1 MNVRARLANRL
12 ALGSVGG
19 VVALVLALL
28 VWGVVYLLARGW
40 GELTRAGFYTS
51 APHIG
56 GPGSGV
62 GPQLFNTVY
71 LLVLSMLLTIPVGL
85 AAGIWFAEYAGTGR
99 LTDFARRATET
110 LATLP
115 SIVVGLFGFSL
126 FVTATHSHPNRLA
139 AALALVIINLP
150 YAIRVTEESL
160 RALHP
165 SLREGALALGATRF
179 QAVTRTLLPAALPGL
194 VTGLILVA
202 GRVFGEAAAVLF
214 TGSAGAITPAANYS
228 LSPFLPGDTLAV
240 DLYVF
245 RTQAEPSAVPDAK
258 QYADGVAALL
268 VILVLVF
275 NVGAR
280 LVGRQ
285 VVRRIQGMQS

>member
-1 MNVRARLANRL
+1 MNARARLANRL
-12 ALGSVGG
+12 AIGSVRGVVVL
-19 VVALVLALL
+19 VVALLLWGLA
-28 VWGVVYLLARGW
+28 YLLGHGW
-40 GELTRAGFYTS
+40 AELTRPGFYTR
-51 APHIG
+51 APNIG

-71 LLVLSMLLTIPVGL
+71 LLLLSMLLTVPIGV
-85 AAGIWFAEYAGTGR
+85 AAGIWFAEYAGSGR

-126 FVTATHSHPNRLA
+126 FVTATHTHANRLY

-214 TGSAGAITPAANYS
+214 TGSAGAITPGANYS
-228 LSPFLPGDTLAV
+228 LNPLLPGDTLAV

-245 RTQAEPSAVPDAK
+245 RTQAEPSAVPDAR

-268 VILVLVF
+268 VVLVLVF
-275 NVGAR
+275 NLAAR
-280 LVGRQ
+280 LLGRQ